1 MAPSD
6 SKDPFL
12 RIPWTASLLS
22 APNLIT
28 RVPDSRLRKPSN
40 EDSFFA
46 TTLKTPSTLR
56 SCITVYRRPVPSDPY
71 IPSVS
76 TFITLGSALDGHPGI
91 LHGGVVASLLD
102 EGMGILQT
110 VNVERDHLIAVGK
123 GFAEGES
130 PAGGLGGFTVFLN
143 VKYLRP
149 VRSGAAVQVV
159 AWYVRRE
166 GRKSFVN
173 AEVRQNVGGG
183 EDDSGEVVVCASA
196 EGLFVTPREG
206 VSKL

>member
-1 MAPSD
+1 MPPSD
-6 SKDPFL
+6 SKEPFL
-12 RIPWTASLLS
+12 RIPWTAPLIS

-28 RVPDSRLRKPSN
+28 RVPDSRLPKPTN

-56 SCITVYRRPVPSDPY
+56 SCVSVYRRPVPSDPY
-71 IPSVS
+71 IREIS
-76 TFITLGSALDGHPGI
+76 TFATIGSALDGHPGI

-102 EGMGILQT
+102 EAMGVLLT
-110 VNVERDHLIAVGK
+110 VNHERDHFLAVAK

-130 PAGGLGGFTVFLN
+130 PAGGLGSFTAYLN
-143 VKYLRP
+143 VRFLRP
-149 VRSGAAVQVV
+149 VRSSAAVQVV
-159 AWYVRRE
+159 AWVVRRE

-183 EDDSGEVVVCASA
+183 EDDSGEVVVCASG
-196 EGLFVTPREG
+196 EGLFVVPREG
-206 VSKL
+206 SRL

>member
-12 RIPWTASLLS
+12 RIPWTAALLS

-28 RVPDSRLRKPSN
+28 RIPDSRLPKSSN

-56 SCITVYRRPVPSDPY
+56 SCITVYRRPTSSDPY

-91 LHGGVVASLLD
+91 LHGGAMASLLD
-102 EGMGILQT
+102 EGMGILLT
-110 VNVERDHLIAVGK
+110 VNMERDHFIAVGK

-130 PAGGLGGFTVFLN
+130 PAGGLGSFTAYLN
-143 VKYLRP
+143 IKYLKP

-159 AWYVRRE
+159 AWYAKRE

-196 EGLFVTPREG
+196 EGLFVVPREG
-206 VSKL
+206 SRL

>member
-6 SKDPFL
+6 SKEPFL
-12 RIPWTASLLS
+12 RIPWTAALLS

-28 RVPDSRLRKPSN
+28 RIPDSRLPKPSN

-56 SCITVYRRPVPSDPY
+56 SCITVYRRPTSSDPY

-91 LHGGVVASLLD
+91 LHGGAMASLLD
-102 EGMGILQT
+102 EGMGILLT
-110 VNVERDHLIAVGK
+110 VNMERDHFIAVGK

-130 PAGGLGGFTVFLN
+130 PAGGVGEFYGVSEYQVFEAGEEWGG
-143 VKYLRP
+143 
-149 VRSGAAVQVV
+149 GA
-159 AWYVRRE
+159 
-166 GRKSFVN
+166 GCCL
-173 AEVRQNVGGG
+173 NVGGG

-196 EGLFVTPREG
+196 EGLFVVPREG
-206 VSKL
+206 SRL

>member
-28 RVPDSRLRKPSN
+28 RVPDSRSLKPTN

-46 TTLKTPSTLR
+46 TTLKTEKTLR

-71 IPSVS
+71 IPSIS

-91 LHGGVVASLLD
+91 LHGGLVASLLD

-110 VNVERDHLIAVGK
+110 VNVERDHFIAVGK

-130 PAGGLGGFTVFLN
+130 PAGGLASFTAYLN

-149 VRSGAAVQVV
+149 VRSRAAVQVV
-159 AWYVRRE
+159 AWYERRE
-166 GRKSFVN
+166 GRKSFVK

-196 EGLFVTPREG
+196 EGLFVMPREG
-206 VSKL
+206 SRL

>member
-12 RIPWTASLLS
+12 RIPWTAALIS
-22 APNLIT
+22 APNIVI
-28 RVPDSRLRKPSN
+28 RVPDSRRPKSTN
-40 EDSFFA
+40 EDSLFA
-46 TTLKTPSTLR
+46 ETLKTPSTLR
-56 SCITVYRRPVPSDPY
+56 SCITVYPRPSSGDAS
-71 IPSVS
+71 IPQIS
-76 TFITLGSALDGHPGI
+76 TFITLGTGMDGHPGI

-102 EGMGILQT
+102 EAMGVLQS
-110 VNVERDHLIAVGK
+110 VNVEREHFVAVGK

-130 PAGGLGGFTVFLN
+130 PTVGLGSFTAFLN
-143 VKYLRP
+143 VKYVRP

-183 EDDSGEVVVCASA
+183 EDDSGEVVVCASGEA
-196 EGLFVTPREG
+196 LFVVPREG
-206 VSKL
+206 GRL